1 MLLAI
6 QRHFCVAFLE
16 SLQYHLS
23 TCSLKPHLVIQMVL
37 QCAVKAKGDHRNLT
51 RLGVSLALSFKIY
64 KFAAIQ

>member
-23 TCSLKPHLVIQMVL
+23 TCSLKPHLVIQMAL
-37 QCAVKAKGDHRNLT
+37 QCAMKAKGDHRNWT
-51 RLGVSLALSFKIY
+51 RHGVFIALSFEIY
-64 KFAAIQ
+64 KFTAIQ